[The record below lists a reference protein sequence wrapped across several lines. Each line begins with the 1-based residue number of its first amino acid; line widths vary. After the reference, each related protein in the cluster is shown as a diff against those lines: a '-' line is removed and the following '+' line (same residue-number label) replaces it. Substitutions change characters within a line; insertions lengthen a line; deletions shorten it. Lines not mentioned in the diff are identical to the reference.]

1 MISSKSIGIMS
12 RYWDFKIE
20 QKAFVLHLSSDGGSV
35 IISESTRL
43 ASFEMM
49 IDVAVAVWMKETL
62 DEALLREAVG

>member
-20 QKAFVLHLSSDGGSV
+20 QKTFVLHLSSDGGSV

-43 ASFEMM
+43 ASFEMT
-49 IDVAVAVWMKETL
+49 IDVAVAMWMKKML
-62 DEALLREAVG
+62 DEALVMEAIG